1 MHIDASALRSLAD
14 ERGLSWSHLVSSIE
28 QALLVAYHH
37 TDGSF
42 RDARVALDPEKGT
55 FTVWA
60 VDPDDAV
67 NTDGTRREFDD
78 TPDDFGR
85 IAANTARNVLMQ
97 RLRESDDD
105 ASIAEFQGREGE
117 IVSGVVQ
124 QSRDLRDIKV
134 DLGTV
139 EGVIPASEQV
149 PTDSYEH
156 GARIKAVLTAIK
168 KGQKGPEFILS
179 RTHPE
184 LVRNLF
190 RLESPE
196 ISDGTVEI
204 VTIAREAGHRSK
216 IAVKSND
223 PSVNAKGACIGPN
236 GQRAR
241 AVTAELQGEKIDIVD
256 WDEDPAVFVANALSP
271 AKVAK
276 VEVVDLETRSAWVE
290 VPDYQLS
297 LAIGREGQNARLAAR
312 LTGWRID
319 IHSDAEQGTPPAG
332 STPDSASDSTV
343 DSKPD
348 SGVESAE
355 EPAAESGPESAAP
368 QV

>member
-14 ERGLSWSHLVSSIE
+14 ERGLSWPHLVSSIE

-42 RDARVALDPEKGT
+42 RDARVELDVDKGR

-60 VDPDDAV
+60 IDPDDAV
-67 NTDGTRREFDD
+67 NTDGSPREFDD

-97 RLRESDDD
+97 RLRESDDN
-105 ASIAEFQGREGE
+105 ATIAEFQGREGD
-117 IVSGVVQ
+117 IISGVIQ
-124 QSRDLRDIKV
+124 QSSDPRDVKV

-149 PTDSYEH
+149 PADSYEH
-156 GARIKAVLTAIK
+156 GARIKAVLTTIK
-168 KGQKGPEFILS
+168 KGHKGPEFILS

-196 ISDGTVEI
+196 IADGTVEI
-204 VTIAREAGHRSK
+204 VSIAREAGHRSK

-241 AVTAELQGEKIDIVD
+241 AVTTELQGEKIDIVD

-271 AKVAK
+271 AKVTR
-276 VEVVDLETRSAWVE
+276 VEVVDEETRSAWVE

-319 IHSDAEQGTPPAG
+319 IHSDAENEESEPGSGTPEA
-332 STPDSASDSTV
+332 
-343 DSKPD
+343 
-348 SGVESAE
+348 
-355 EPAAESGPESAAP
+355 
-368 QV
+368 

>member
-1 MHIDASALRSLAD
+1 MHIDVTALRTLVD
-14 ERGLSWSHLVSSIE
+14 ERELSWAHMVSSIE

-37 TDGSF
+37 TPGSF
-42 RDARVALDPEKGT
+42 RDARVELDVDKGE
-55 FTVWA
+55 FTVFA

-67 NTDGTRREFDD
+67 DAQGNRIEFDD

-97 RLRESDDD
+97 RLRESDDNSTL
-105 ASIAEFQGREGE
+105 AQYAGQEGKA
-117 IVSGVVQ
+117 VSGVIQ
-124 QSRDLRDIKV
+124 QSRDRRDIKV
-134 DLGTV
+134 NLGTV

-156 GARIKAVLTAIK
+156 GDRIKVVLTSIRQ
-168 KGQKGPEFILS
+168 GDKGPEIILS

-184 LVRNLF
+184 LVRELF
-190 RLESPE
+190 SQECPE
-196 ISDGTVEI
+196 IADGSVEI
-204 VTIAREAGHRSK
+204 VSIARESGHRTK
-216 IAVKSND
+216 IAVKTED
-223 PSVNAKGACIGPN
+223 PSINAKGACIGPN

-241 AVTAELQGEKIDIVD
+241 AVTEELQGEKIDIVD

-271 AKVAK
+271 AKVSK
-276 VEVVDLETRSAWVE
+276 VDIVDLETKSAWVV

-319 IHSDAEQGTPPAG
+319 IHSDAE
-332 STPDSASDSTV
+332 D
-343 DSKPD
+343 
-348 SGVESAE
+348 GVEAT
-355 EPAAESGPESAAP
+355 
-368 QV
+368 